1 MTNILVDI
9 GNSALKWSS
18 LENMEKPRAYLHDS
32 KTQLSSVLVS
42 DLSRLPFEE
51 AWACSVA
58 QQPLAAQFEELVNCK
73 GGKVHWLRAEEK
85 FEGPLTM
92 INEYDS
98 PSRLGADRW
107 FAALGAASQYFG
119 NSIVLVQFGTA
130 TTVDEINFERDRYV
144 FLGGR
149 IAPGIDVMFKFHA
162 GKNSCVEREL
172 RRIGGFS

>member
-73 GGKVHWLRAEEK
+73 GGKVHWLVIIIRV
-85 FEGPLTM
+85 
-92 INEYDS
+92 S
-98 PSRLGADRW
+98 PPV
-107 FAALGAASQYFG
+107 ASLVRRYFP
-119 NSIVLVQFGTA
+119 
-130 TTVDEINFERDRYV
+130 V
-144 FLGGR
+144 F
-149 IAPGIDVMFKFHA
+149 
-162 GKNSCVEREL
+162 S
-172 RRIGGFS
+172 

>member
-18 LENMEKPRAYLHDS
+18 LGNMEKPRAYLHDS
-32 KTQLSSVLVS
+32 KSQLSSVLVS
-42 DLSRLPFEE
+42 DLVKLSFEE

-58 QQPLAAQFEELVNCK
+58 QKSLTTQFEELVGRK
-73 GGKVHWLRAEEK
+73 GGKVHWLRAGDR

-107 FAALGAASQYFG
+107 FAALGQLL
-119 NSIVLVQFGTA
+119 N
-130 TTVDEINFERDRYV
+130 TTET
-144 FLGGR
+144 LL
-149 IAPGIDVMFKFHA
+149 
-162 GKNSCVEREL
+162 S
-172 RRIGGFS
+172 

>member
-119 NSIVLVQFGTA
+119 NSIVLVQFGTK
-130 TTVDEINFERDRYV
+130 FRKRS
-144 FLGGR
+144 LR
-149 IAPGIDVMFKFHA
+149 ISWRKDCPGNRCHVQVPA